1 MGKAT
6 DDSNVHAPLRPVDF
20 HVLLSLLSR
29 DLHGYGVVKE
39 IERRTAGAIKLVPGN
54 LYPVLRRLVEAGWLE
69 ETAERQAEDVEH
81 KQRRYYAITALGRR
95 IAAAEAVRLR
105 MLVEENEV
113 QALVEGWSEG

>member
-1 MGKAT
+1 MGKTAT
-6 DDSNVHAPLRPVDF
+6 DSKVPAPLRAVDF

-29 DLHGYGVVKE
+29 DLHGYGVVKA

-69 ETAERQAEDVEH
+69 EGADRQAEDFGH
-81 KQRRYYAITALGRR
+81 KQRRYYAITALGRHV
-95 IAAAEAVRLR
+95 AAAEAVRLR
-105 MLVEENEV
+105 VLVDENEV